1 MGPTRY
7 PQTSDAAVDARSQGG
22 SDHWVVQGKAMSS
35 GLVWITPPSK
45 MNPAIRAYEQRLLF
59 AVKTL
64 AQYFAQKMQDE
75 ARRNARWEDRTGNA
89 RSGLYALC
97 EEAAGD
103 FVTIYLSHTMYY
115 GVFLELCNGGKYAII
130 LPTIQ
135 RNLPEIER
143 QLKRLLA

>member
-1 MGPTRY
+1 MSGGALNIY
-7 PQTSDAAVDARSQGG
+7 WLRS
-22 SDHWVVQGKAMSS
+22 
-35 GLVWITPPSK
+35 PSALSK
-45 MNPAIRAYEQRLLF
+45 NVLLYGAKLQLAI
-59 AVKTL
+59 KTL
-64 AQYFAQKMQDE
+64 ADYFAQKIQDE

-89 RSGLYALC
+89 RSGLFAIA
-97 EEAAGD
+97 EQAATD
-103 FVTIYLSHTMYY
+103 LTTIYLSHGHTVYY